1 LLRGQP
7 EAFNMPP
14 DINEADWKV
23 LRRVHPLALE
33 RFCGRTLGEVE
44 RIMHNGALSHHGR
57 YVEIFNLMRR
67 RDGDIA
73 RLFDDPR
80 RSRALTMLAHM
91 RSDGVL
97 TEEEF
102 SSLSQ
107 QTRNAVH
114 MLIGAG

>member
-1 LLRGQP
+1 MQ
-7 EAFNMPP
+7 
-14 DINEADWKV
+14 
-23 LRRVHPLALE
+23 
-33 RFCGRTLGEVE
+33 
-44 RIMHNGALSHHGR
+44 
-57 YVEIFNLMRR
+57 R

-73 RLFDDPR
+73 RLFDGPR

-107 QTRNAVH
+107 QTRNAVR

>member
-1 LLRGQP
+1 
-7 EAFNMPP
+7 MPP

-23 LRRVHPLALE
+23 IRRVHPLALE
-33 RFCGRTLGEVE
+33 RFCGQALGEIE
-44 RIMHNGALSHHGR
+44 RIMHGALSHHER
-57 YVEIFNLMRR
+57 YVEIFNLMQR

-73 RLFDDPR
+73 RLFDDPK

>member
-1 LLRGQP
+1 
-7 EAFNMPP
+7 MPP
-14 DINEADWKV
+14 DISEPDWKV

-33 RFCGRTLGEVE
+33 RFCGRVLGEVE
-44 RIMHNGALSHHGR
+44 RIMHNVALSRRER
-57 YVEIFNLMRR
+57 YVELFNLMQR
-67 RDGDIA
+67 RDGEIA
-73 RLFDDPR
+73 RLFDDPK
-80 RSRALTMLAHM
+80 RSRALTMLAHI

-107 QTRNAVH
+107 RTRNSIL

>member
-1 LLRGQP
+1 
-7 EAFNMPP
+7 MPP

-33 RFCGRTLGEVE
+33 RFCGR
-44 RIMHNGALSHHGR
+44 
-57 YVEIFNLMRR
+57 
-67 RDGDIA
+67 
-73 RLFDDPR
+73 
-80 RSRALTMLAHM
+80 ALTMLAHM
-91 RSDGVL
+91 RSDAVL

>member
-1 LLRGQP
+1 
-7 EAFNMPP
+7 MPP

-33 RFCGRTLGEVE
+33 RFCGRALGEIE
-44 RIMHNGALSHHGR
+44 RIMHYGALSHHGR
-57 YVEIFNLMRR
+57 YVEIFNLMQR
-67 RDGDIA
+67 RDGDLA

-80 RSRALTMLAHM
+80 RSRELTMLAHM
-91 RSDGVL
+91 RSDGAL

-107 QTRNAVH
+107 RTRNALH
-114 MLIGAG
+114 MPIGAG

>member
-1 LLRGQP
+1 MRS
-7 EAFNMPP
+7 
-14 DINEADWKV
+14 DINETDWKV

-33 RFCGRTLGEVE
+33 RFCEGVLGEVE
-44 RIMHNGALSHHGR
+44 RFVRHRALSHHER
-57 YVEIFNLMRR
+57 YVEIFKLMQR

-73 RLFDDPR
+73 RLFNDPK

-91 RSDGVL
+91 RSEGVL

-107 QTRNAVH
+107 QTRSAVH

>member
-1 LLRGQP
+1 MR
-7 EAFNMPP
+7 P
-14 DINEADWKV
+14 DMNETDWKV
-23 LRRVHPLALE
+23 LRRVDPHALE
-33 RFCGRTLGEVE
+33 RFCGRVLGEVE
-44 RIMHNGALSHHGR
+44 RIMHNGALSHHER
-57 YVEIFNLMRR
+57 YVEIFNLMQR

-73 RLFDDPR
+73 RLFDDPK

-102 SSLSQ
+102 SSLSH

>member
-1 LLRGQP
+1 
-7 EAFNMPP
+7 MPP

-33 RFCGRTLGEVE
+33 RFCGRALGEIE
-44 RIMHNGALSHHGR
+44 RIMHNGALGHNER
-57 YVEIFNLMRR
+57 YVEIFNLMQR

-73 RLFDDPR
+73 RLFDGPR

-107 QTRNAVH
+107 QTRNAVR

>member
-1 LLRGQP
+1 
-7 EAFNMPP
+7 MPP
-14 DINEADWKV
+14 DINETDWKV

-33 RFCGRTLGEVE
+33 RFCERVLDELE
-44 RIMHNGALSHHGR
+44 RILRNSALNHHER
-57 YVEIFNLMRR
+57 YVEIFKLMQR

-73 RLFDDPR
+73 RVFDDPK

-91 RSDGVL
+91 RSEGVL

-102 SSLSQ
+102 ASLSQ
-107 QTRNAVH
+107 QTRSAVH

>member
-1 LLRGQP
+1 
-7 EAFNMPP
+7 MPP
-14 DINEADWKV
+14 DISEPDWKV

-33 RFCGRTLGEVE
+33 RFCGRVVGKVE
-44 RIMHNGALSHHGR
+44 RIIHNTALSQRER
-57 YVEIFNLMRR
+57 YVELFNLMQRH
-67 RDGDIA
+67 DGDIG
-73 RLFDDPR
+73 RLFDDPK

-107 QTRNAVH
+107 RTRNSIL

>member
-1 LLRGQP
+1 
-7 EAFNMPP
+7 MPP

-33 RFCGRTLGEVE
+33 RFCSRALDEIE
-44 RIMHNGALSHHGR
+44 HIMQNGALSHHER
-57 YVEIFNLMRR
+57 YVQIFNLMQR

-73 RLFDDPR
+73 RLFDDAR

-107 QTRNAVH
+107 QTRNAVR